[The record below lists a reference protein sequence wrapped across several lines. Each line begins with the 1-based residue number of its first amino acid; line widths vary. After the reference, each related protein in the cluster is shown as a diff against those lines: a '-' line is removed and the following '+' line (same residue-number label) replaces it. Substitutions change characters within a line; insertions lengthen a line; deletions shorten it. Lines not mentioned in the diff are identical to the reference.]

1 MTVGGLA
8 WQSATKVA
16 GAEAGEGPPGRDV
29 AFAAQQFH
37 ENLVKGV
44 VTDPRALA
52 KMCESVSG
60 ALAGLMGGGCAPEG
74 EGE

>member
-1 MTVGGLA
+1 MGGGREPA
-8 WQSATKVA
+8 
-16 GAEAGEGPPGRDV
+16 AEAAEGPPGRDV

-52 KMCESVSG
+52 KMCERVSG

>member
-1 MTVGGLA
+1 MGGGREPAAEVGENL
-8 WQSATKVA
+8 
-16 GAEAGEGPPGRDV
+16 GRDV
-29 AFAAQQFH
+29 AFAARQFH